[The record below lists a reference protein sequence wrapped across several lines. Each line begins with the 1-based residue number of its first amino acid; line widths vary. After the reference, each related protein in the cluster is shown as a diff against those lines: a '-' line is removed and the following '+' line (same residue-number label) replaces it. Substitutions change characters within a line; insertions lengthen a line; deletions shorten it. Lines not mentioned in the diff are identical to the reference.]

1 MWHGT
6 FHDLIEMLSLGLE
19 FNDTRCQPISSPHN
33 PRLVDLAPSN
43 RQALVMLPETDS
55 DVQRQS
61 WLVFFGYMGWVVDSG
76 QQAIAREFSY
86 LQPLAGHV
94 LLMGNPYVS

>member
-1 MWHGT
+1 
-6 FHDLIEMLSLGLE
+6 
-19 FNDTRCQPISSPHN
+19 
-33 PRLVDLAPSN
+33 
-43 RQALVMLPETDS
+43 MLPETDS